1 MQKVQARGETFK
13 LPQVI
18 GNLFVCSE
26 ENGGCCC
33 GHVEKGRAT
42 VNKDL
47 YAQLWEDHK
56 LRNRVHLTF
65 VGCLGPC
72 PVGNNAMLLIYGQAI
87 WFKDLNADRFIGL
100 IYDYIDAVV
109 AAGTAIKPTGEL
121 ADHVYSRY
129 QPAPTTQMDGTS
141 SMDLAADAA
150 DAGDAGDGGE
160 EDFDGLDPV
169 CMMSVDPKT
178 AEWKSE
184 FYGKTYYFCAPS
196 CKRAFDKAPTAYVK
210 ARVLPEE
217 TTGTGRASEPIFE
230 IAKEQIMSQTNQTN
244 PSANTQTKVFSVP
257 NISCAHCVRSIKNEV
272 SDIAGVTE
280 VQANEQTKVVTVAWE
295 APATWDQI
303 KAALTEIDYPP
314 QELLQ
319 L

>member
-1 MQKVQARGETFK
+1 MQKVLARGEAFK
-13 LPQVI
+13 IPQII
-18 GNLFVCSE
+18 GNLFVCAE

-47 YAQLWEDHK
+47 YAQLWEDHN
-56 LRNRVHLTF
+56 LRNKVHLTF

-72 PVGNNAMLLIYGQAI
+72 PVGNNAMLLIYGQSI
-87 WFKDLNADRFIGL
+87 WFKDLNADRFIGM
-100 IYDYIDAVV
+100 IYDYIDASL
-109 AAGTAIKPTGEL
+109 AAGKVIEPTGEL
-121 ADHVYSRY
+121 VEHIYQRY
-129 QPAPTTQMDGTS
+129 QPTS
-141 SMDLAADAA
+141 SLMGQTAVAGLASTNGAEDVA
-150 DAGDAGDGGE
+150 E
-160 EDFDGLDPV
+160 EDFDGIDPV
-169 CMMSVDPKT
+169 CMMPVDPAT
-178 AEWKSE
+178 AAWKSE
-184 FYGKTYYFCAPS
+184 FNGKTYSFCAPS

-210 ARVLPEE
+210 A
-217 TTGTGRASEPIFE
+217 TASSNNAHAVKDSEHDSKPVFE
-230 IAKEQIMSQTNQTN
+230 IAKEQMMSQTNQTN
-244 PSANTQTKVFSVP
+244 ESANAETKVFSVP
-257 NISCAHCVRSIKNEV
+257 NISCAHCVRSIKNEI
-272 SDIAGVTE
+272 SEIAGVTE